1 MSATTTPVAEELL
14 SIAIFRAAAGR
25 TAEVVQVLRDLDT
38 HLRAKGYSRDV
49 LYEDTAHPGRFVLLR
64 YWKLIEHRTS
74 AHQDVEIHDYWAKLA
89 RLIEV
94 EEVFERLEP
103 PGNL

>member
-1 MSATTTPVAEELL
+1 MSATTTPAAEELL
-14 SIAIFRAAAGR
+14 SIAIFRAVAGR
-25 TAEVVQVLRDLDT
+25 TAEAVQVLRELDT
-38 HLRAKGYSRDV
+38 QLRAKGYSRDI

-64 YWKLIEHRTS
+64 YWRSAEHRTS

-94 EEVFERLEP
+94 EEVFERLQP
-103 PGNL
+103 PENP